1 MVEMEYVVIK
11 RYETSGDSDDMLS
24 IEKIAKTLDEAV
36 KYQVALKMLDSR
48 ERISYQIMINIKYA
62 YTYLTTEQPEEN
74 QDKVVNIK

>member
-48 ERISYQIMINIKYA
+48 ERISYQIMINIKNA

>member
-11 RYETSGDSDDMLS
+11 RYETSGDSDDILS

-48 ERISYQIMINIKYA
+48 ERISYQIMINIKNA

>member
-1 MVEMEYVVIK
+1 MEYVVIK

-24 IEKIAKTLDEAV
+24 IEKIAKTLDEAI
-36 KYQVALKMLDSR
+36 KYQVALKMLDSS
-48 ERISYQIMINIKYA
+48 ERISYQIMINIKNA

>member
-24 IEKIAKTLDEAV
+24 IEKIAKTLDDAV
-36 KYQVALKMLDSR
+36 KFKVALEMLDSG
-48 ERISYQIMINIKYA
+48 EQISYHLLVDVRDA